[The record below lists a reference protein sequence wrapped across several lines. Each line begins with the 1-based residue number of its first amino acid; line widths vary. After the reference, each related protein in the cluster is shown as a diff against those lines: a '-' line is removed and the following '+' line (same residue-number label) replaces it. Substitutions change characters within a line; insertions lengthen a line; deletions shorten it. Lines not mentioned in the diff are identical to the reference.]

1 MKYAVTWPL
10 CFICSHVRRRC
21 TVVVCTSQSHAQTDT
36 SLETFRIYG
45 TLSNVSFSAI
55 PERLNRRI
63 NPSRQ
68 SNRVRYDANQLYIL
82 QGVLIQITPRRAATC
97 PHQPYALWVSGR
109 KLRTRRAINCEVLIY
124 RESGG
129 YFSTECARASLGQK
143 VVRIIRHINATCE
156 LFSRRLFS
164 LVLFNFFKVF
174 YCIKTQFPTHTYI

>member
-1 MKYAVTWPL
+1 MTIVFYMFPYAEEMSVL
-10 CFICSHVRRRC
+10 
-21 TVVVCTSQSHAQTDT
+21 VCTSQSHAQTDT

-82 QGVLIQITPRRAATC
+82 QGVLIQITSRRAATC

-109 KLRTRRAINCEVLIY
+109 KLRARTHAFVINCEVLIY

-129 YFSTECARASLGQK
+129 YFSTACARASLGKK
-143 VVRIIRHINATCE
+143 VVRIIRHINAPCA

-164 LVLFNFFKVF
+164 FF
-174 YCIKTQFPTHTYI
+174 I